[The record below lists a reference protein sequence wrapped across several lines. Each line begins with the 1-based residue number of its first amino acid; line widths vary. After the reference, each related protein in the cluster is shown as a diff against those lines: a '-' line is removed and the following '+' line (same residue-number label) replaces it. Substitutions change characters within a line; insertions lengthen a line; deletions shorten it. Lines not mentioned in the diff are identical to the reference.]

1 MTESVK
7 QAPIMEMT
15 TLMRLIGR
23 IGKRGQQVHDWIQTA
38 AVNAVAYSIVDRNIT
53 PAKQLVGAL
62 NAGNRKDAL
71 VRYLEKFGNLAWAK
85 NEQGDYDFAF
95 FEVKVKGE
103 LLQWTPEYAKMA
115 SEFVW
120 SKAIKPPVPKSMYDV
135 AAALSQLIDAAHRAV
150 KKQIPLMH
158 ADILSQLEQVQADL
172 HHRQYSAEKDVREA
186 LRQNAVEDKEAGKEV
201 TPAPATVETAPTEPV
216 TT

>member
-38 AVNAVAYSIVDRNIT
+38 AVQAVAYSIVDRNIT

-103 LLQWTPEYAKMA
+103 LLQWTPEYAKLA
-115 SEFVW
+115 QDFVW
-120 SKAIKPPVPKSMYDV
+120 SKAIKPPTPKSMYDV

-158 ADILSQLEQVQADL
+158 GELLSSLEGLQAEL
-172 HHRQYSAEKDVREA
+172 HQQQYGKEKAVRDA
-186 LRQNAVEDKEAGKEV
+186 LRINATEDAEAKKQAEANAGNV
-201 TPAPATVETAPTEPV
+201 TTGSTEPATV
-216 TT
+216 